1 MRMKKASVTIISL
14 LIFLNLFQLFWY
26 FNPLAFLSEPRVPD
40 EETAI
45 SIARDFEERLR
56 GVSND
61 EVVFV
66 GEYIERSGRW
76 FVQMSPPIG
85 HFGRSY
91 IFAIRARDGRVIDFS
106 VAH

>member
-1 MRMKKASVTIISL
+1 MRIKKASVAIILL
-14 LIFLNLFQLFWY
+14 LICLNLFQLLWY
-26 FNPLAFLSEPRVPD
+26 INPLAFLSEPRVPD

-45 SIARDFEERLR
+45 AIARDFEERLR
-56 GVSND
+56 GVNND
-61 EVVFV
+61 EMVFV
-66 GEYIERSGRW
+66 GEYIEGNGRW